1 MKILVVDDSRAMRS
15 MIRRTLRQAGF
26 DRHEVIEASDGME
39 ALDLIKES
47 RPHFIL
53 ADWNM
58 PRLNGLDLLRVLK
71 EAELDIPVGLVT
83 AEHTVEKRR
92 EATTAGA
99 KFIIAKPFT
108 VQNFYHYE
116 ILNDLRTI

>member
-26 DRHEVIEASDGME
+26 DRHDVLEASDGLD
-39 ALDLIKES
+39 ALAVIKETK
-47 RPHFIL
+47 PHFIL

-71 EAELDIPVGLVT
+71 EAELDIPMGLIT

-92 EATTAGA
+92 EAVSAGA
-99 KFIIAKPFT
+99 QFVIAKPFT
-108 VQNFYHYE
+108 VRDFQTTLGPF
-116 ILNDLRTI
+116 LR

>member
-71 EAELDIPVGLVT
+71 EAEIDIPVGLVT

-108 VQNFYHYE
+108 VRDFQTTLGPF
-116 ILNDLRTI
+116 IS